1 VNGHCDKESNVARLQ
16 QEDRRCGVFILLLIN
31 KLVTDIPNVQ
41 YDVHRP
47 EN

>member
-1 VNGHCDKESNVARLQ
+1 MNGHCDKESNVARLQ
-16 QEDRRCGVFILLLIN
+16 QEDRRCGVFILLN

>member
-1 VNGHCDKESNVARLQ
+1 MATVIKKVTWHARLQ
-16 QEDRRCGVFILLLIN
+16 QEDRRCGVFILLN